1 MQTMTKVLFGVNV
14 KIPDG
19 YREDS
24 EGFYI
29 NGHGVEYAP
38 VQYGRGE
45 DKVICLETVYAK
57 HTRTVELER
66 V

>member
-1 MQTMTKVLFGVNV
+1 MKTRLFGVDV
-14 KIPDG
+14 IIPKG

-24 EGFYI
+24 NGFFI

-45 DKVICLETVYAK
+45 EKTICLETVYSK
-57 HTRTVELER
+57 HARTIELER
-66 V
+66 A